1 MIKLENIEKHYS
13 KGENVTKALN
23 GVSLEVKDGEM
34 IAIMGRSGS
43 GKSTLLNIIGCM
55 DSMTSGTYMYND
67 MNIGEMSIG
76 KRKKFIKDHVSFIF
90 QDFALMDDYSVYENI
105 ELPLLVKKISKRE
118 RKKIVGKYMDMLG
131 ISELRKKYP
140 SQLSGGE
147 KQRTAIARAM
157 ASGNDIIL
165 ADEPTGALDYENGE
179 NIISILKDINK
190 QGKTVIIVTH
200 DKHVAE
206 SADRI
211 IYIQDGKEVTVDNK
225 SEGEI

>member
-76 KRKKFIKDHVSFIF
+76 KRKN
-90 QDFALMDDYSVYENI
+90 L
-105 ELPLLVKKISKRE
+105 
-118 RKKIVGKYMDMLG
+118 
-131 ISELRKKYP
+131 
-140 SQLSGGE
+140 
-147 KQRTAIARAM
+147 
-157 ASGNDIIL
+157 
-165 ADEPTGALDYENGE
+165 
-179 NIISILKDINK
+179 
-190 QGKTVIIVTH
+190 
-200 DKHVAE
+200 
-206 SADRI
+206 
-211 IYIQDGKEVTVDNK
+211 
-225 SEGEI
+225 

>member
-1 MIKLENIEKHYS
+1 
-13 KGENVTKALN
+13 
-23 GVSLEVKDGEM
+23 
-34 IAIMGRSGS
+34 
-43 GKSTLLNIIGCM
+43 
-55 DSMTSGTYMYND
+55 
-67 MNIGEMSIG
+67 
-76 KRKKFIKDHVSFIF
+76 
-90 QDFALMDDYSVYENI
+90 
-105 ELPLLVKKISKRE
+105 
-118 RKKIVGKYMDMLG
+118 MDMLG
-131 ISELRKKYP
+131 IAELRKKYP